1 MELNVPLM
9 GSDFFGGWEMKNRFV
24 MVVALS
30 TLLGVATAQQVNS
43 TPDASASSSNSV
55 SAGKSGANVQ
65 SSTSGNASDQTSVSG
80 PKRQNQANPK
90 ESKSPNKT
98 NASSASALNEGS
110 TINAALVKPV
120 DSKNCKPGDPVVAK
134 STQNAKSDGSVVIPK
149 GSKLVGHV
157 TEAQARSEGASNSSL
172 GIVFDHAVL
181 KNGQEVPV
189 HGVVQAL
196 AAGQANASSAM
207 GDDDLQAMGSTAA
220 TGTGAVRSG
229 GGLLGGVG
237 STAAAATSSVANTGN
252 VAHATGSTVG
262 SVAGSSRALQGTLN
276 SSSTGVVGLHG
287 LSLESAVA
295 NSTQGSVISST
306 GKSVHLDSGT
316 QMVLRVVNQ

>member
-1 MELNVPLM
+1 
-9 GSDFFGGWEMKNRFV
+9 MKNKIV
-24 MVVALS
+24 IMAALS
-30 TLLGVATAQQVNS
+30 TLVGIASAQQINS
-43 TPDASASSSNSV
+43 STDASASSSTSV
-55 SAGKSGANVQ
+55 SAQKSGANAQ
-65 SSTSGNASDQTSVSG
+65 SSTSGNASTQNSVSVPG
-80 PKRQNQANPK
+80 QQNQPENQ
-90 ESKSPNKT
+90 KSRKGDNNQKGT
-98 NASSASALNEGS
+98 SASSGSALNTGS

-134 STQNAKSDGSVVIPK
+134 TTQNAKSDNGSVVIPK

-157 TEAQARSEGASNSSL
+157 TQAQARSEGASNSSL

-181 KNGQEVPV
+181 RNGQEVPV
-189 HGVVQAL
+189 HSVVQAL
-196 AAGQANASSAM
+196 AAGQANASSAV
-207 GDDDLQAMGSTAA
+207 GDDDLNAMGSTAA

-237 STAAAATSSVANTGN
+237 STAGAATGVVGNTASVAG
-252 VAHATGSTVG
+252 ATGSTVG
-262 SVAGSSRALQGTLN
+262 SVAGSGRTLQGALN